1 MSRSSRCGTLAPVV
15 AREIEIR
22 ALETSDHDAVVK
34 LSLRAWA
41 PNYASMK
48 SVKRAALGL
57 ALTDYATEWLRA
69 GMQVAMIGTG
79 GDGGHASVSTSSRC
93 TGLLHSGFWALA
105 AGELLLPDPGDL

>member
-1 MSRSSRCGTLAPVV
+1 MRHTRTGGR
-15 AREIEIR
+15 ARQIEIR

-57 ALTDYATEWLRA
+57 ALTDHATEWLRA

-79 GDGGHASVSTSSRC
+79 GDGGHASVSTSKPLHRPPAQRLLGVGRRGATSSR
-93 TGLLHSGFWALA
+93 SR
-105 AGELLLPDPGDL
+105 